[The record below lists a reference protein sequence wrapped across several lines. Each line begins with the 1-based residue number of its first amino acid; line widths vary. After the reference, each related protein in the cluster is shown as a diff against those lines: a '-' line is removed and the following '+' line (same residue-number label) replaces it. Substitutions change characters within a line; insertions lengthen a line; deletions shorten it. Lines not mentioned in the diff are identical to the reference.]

1 MFLSVAVAC
10 TKNLFLW
17 DIGTKLSC
25 HLELGVQT
33 QHLGCLHKEQTH
45 KFGILGKHFIKP

>member
-33 QHLGCLHKEQTH
+33 QHLGCQGANSQVWHPGETLY
-45 KFGILGKHFIKP
+45 